1 MSWDVSM
8 SFFISIVFGDIV
20 QIISS
25 DDNCSLHFSWN
36 NNALQDLT
44 TNGDVAGEGTFL
56 IDIIALDG
64 LFGSFEV
71 QTYVFVVSDSRAG
84 FLCQ

>member
-1 MSWDVSM
+1 M

-25 DDNCSLHFSWN
+25 DDNCALHFSWN
-36 NNALQDLT
+36 NDALQDLS